1 MDWFLFVFKRNDSEE
16 LSLLLTRFDL
26 TELATWIVADDGDD
40 DEDDDDDDEEEE
52 EENIDD
58 ANERMGNLD
67 LNREFLLLF
76 KLNTFG
82 AVKLLLVKL
91 SDVDAVED
99 RFSDDE
105 QAVVVLVVEGK
116 RYVSWVLETI
126 GAVKFWKDSV
136 ANVFSLSSSL
146 VRFFLSN
153 DNTKD
158 TDDDEGGDVGKFK
171 LAGINWIKKILSN

>member
-1 MDWFLFVFKRNDSEE
+1 M
-16 LSLLLTRFDL
+16 
-26 TELATWIVADDGDD
+26 ADDGDD

-52 EENIDD
+52 EESIDD

-67 LNREFLLLF
+67 LNREFLLLL

-116 RYVSWVLETI
+116 RYVS
-126 GAVKFWKDSV
+126 
-136 ANVFSLSSSL
+136 
-146 VRFFLSN
+146 
-153 DNTKD
+153 
-158 TDDDEGGDVGKFK
+158 
-171 LAGINWIKKILSN
+171 